1 MPSPLP
7 HPMMPRA
14 NHDEVAEQKF
24 VLALK
29 GYVFNQLEP
38 LMREAT
44 ATAVEELTQD
54 DGEEPRFADVRR
66 KLEQTTSY
74 QNWLSGMR
82 SSQELM
88 WQSAGD
94 CVDRQQQD
102 LEQRAAEAPQLGS
115 LRLNPEFKQPA
126 YLDAADTHMMPGG
139 YGTSQTDS
147 DLRQGAV
154 YDKAAALYAMGRQGG
169 ELSDLRGHTV
179 VSHVMER
186 FPKLKPQRI
195 LDLGC
200 TTGASTVAVAS
211 YWPEADFHAVDVGA
225 SILRY
230 AHARAAHM
238 GAAIHFSQQNAEDLD
253 FEDNS
258 FDLVFSCAMLHET
271 SNQASK
277 RIFAEC
283 HRLLRPGGVMAHLE
297 VPVRADQ
304 QDVVGQVRGDF
315 EARYNNEPFWAGV
328 ARTDFAGLAKSVG
341 FVQVEADF
349 QDGVTKADPN
359 GPPGFKQGN
368 KGPYRSWYLISGVKA
383 DG

>member
-1 MPSPLP
+1 MSSPLP
-7 HPMMPRA
+7 HPMMPRV
-14 NHDEVAEQKF
+14 NHDEAAEQKF

-29 GYVFNQLEP
+29 GFVFGELDP
-38 LMREAT
+38 LMRTATEAT
-44 ATAVEELTQD
+44 VEALKKE
-54 DGEEPRFADVRR
+54 GNEEPRFADVRR
-66 KLEQTTSY
+66 RLEKTVAY
-74 QNWLSGMR
+74 QNWLTGMR

-94 CVDRQQQD
+94 CVDRQEDD
-102 LEQRAAEAPQLGS
+102 LEQRAKQAPSLGS
-115 LRLNPEFKQPA
+115 LRLDPNFQQPA

-139 YGTSQTDS
+139 YGTSQTDT

-154 YDKAAALYAMGRQGG
+154 YDRAAALYAMGRQGG

-179 VSHVMER
+179 VSHIMER
-186 FPKLKPQRI
+186 FPDLKPERI
-195 LDLGC
+195 LDMGC

-211 YWPEADFHAVDVGA
+211 YYPEADFHAIDVGA

-238 GAAIHFSQQNAEDLD
+238 GAAVHFSQQNAEATD

-258 FDLVFSCAMLHET
+258 FDLIYSCAVLHET

-304 QDVVGQVRGDF
+304 QDMVGQVRGDY

-341 FVQVEADF
+341 FSEVEADF

-359 GPPGFKQGN
+359 SPPGFKQGN
-368 KGPYRSWYLISGVKA
+368 KGPYRSWYVISGIK
-383 DG
+383 